1 MQKLHGLPEVALI
14 DMGDFVG
21 GMLKYIREHPVPRRS
36 PSPAA
41 SPR

>member
-1 MQKLHGLPEVALI
+1 MQKLHDLPEIALI

-21 GMLKYIREHPVPRRS
+21 GMLKYIRAHPVPRVT
-36 PSPAA
+36 SPAA